1 VSETLV
7 SETLVSD
14 LPVRTLERQAAAGF
28 KIAVP
33 AAIAPTPVV
42 RVAPLGKS
50 PRFRGQFT
58 VTKVTPDCLRP
69 RYYSGHDP
77 FRVSVMTRMWRN
89 SLEAAA
95 AVGMIVLATLVVHSI
110 SVLLQ

>member
-33 AAIAPTPVV
+33 AAIAPIV

-95 AVGMIVLATLVVHSI
+95 AVGVIVLATLVVHSI